1 MEFDESFSLQVHGK
15 VCKYSVVFIII
26 SFSLPSPLP
35 PFRSSDRDSE
45 KREGRFQFYVQSSF
59 LPQLD
64 KWLDSSYLFYP
75 FIYLYISIF
84 VI

>member
-1 MEFDESFSLQVHGK
+1 MNPFATSPWQGMQIFCCLYRSIFFS
-15 VCKYSVVFIII
+15 S
-26 SFSLPSPLP
+26 SPPSPFL
-35 PFRSSDRDSE
+35 SSDRDSE
-45 KREGRFQFYVQSSF
+45 KREGRFQLYVQSSF

>member
-15 VCKYSVVFIII
+15 VCKYSVVFINI
-26 SFSLPSPLP
+26 SSSSPPPFSLQIAT
-35 PFRSSDRDSE
+35 RRR
-45 KREGRFQFYVQSSF
+45 REGFQLYVQSSF
-59 LPQLD
+59 PPQLD
-64 KWLDSSYLFYP
+64 KWLDSSYLSYP